1 MEWEGTYLNTVKIKD
16 IFSCLSYPQ
25 ILCNW
30 ILTFS
35 FYFNF
40 QFLTSTTGTY
50 KIFWPELIQNMD
62 KLQLIDKMRMKKMEV
77 KELEAAEM
85 KK

>member
-1 MEWEGTYLNTVKIKD
+1 MDLASLE
-16 IFSCLSYPQ
+16 LSVS
-25 ILCNW
+25 

-35 FYFNF
+35 FLL
-40 QFLTSTTGTY
+40 QLQEPVRSSD
-50 KIFWPELIQNMD
+50 LSSCQNMD
-62 KLQLIDKMRMKKMEV
+62 KLQLIDKMKMKKMEV